1 MLYKRKDERIEAI
14 KWDGNNLKEVSRF
27 VCGKRIIKHYNDSL
41 EIITPDISFDLIVHI
56 DDYITK
62 DIAGNIGVK
71 AEGLIEEF
79 YEKIEEDEKI
89 KKFNAYLSELKSEYK
104 KAEVENDAN
113 KKQYYE
119 GMIEG
124 FLLARDIMKK

>member
-71 AEGLIEEF
+71 AKGLIEEF

>member
-62 DIAGNIGVK
+62 DIVGNIGIK

-124 FLLARDIMKK
+124 FLLARDIIKK